1 MDRTRVTSKLIKK
14 NIFAF
19 GLLWVL
25 SVPLLG
31 QEHTTDDL
39 ENLLVET
46 EEEPSFTKATFKSSR
61 IINGHSVE
69 RVAKNSLEFRIS
81 HRFGEMFPNASHT
94 NANNTGLNTL
104 YGIFASANIRLAVE
118 YGISDR
124 FMIGIGRS
132 NYQQSWDG
140 FAKFAML
147 RQGKGKKTSF
157 ISLVYLGSVSIN
169 GLRGDNTL
177 SFFTS
182 RLAYTHQ
189 LLIARKFNEHLSLQ
203 LMPTLVHKNLVDKAA
218 DMNLFPIMGFGGRF
232 KISKRVAITGEY
244 FLRIPTKTPV
254 SSIPNYENNSD
265 SFSLGIDIET
275 GGHVFQLFITNS
287 AAIIEKAFLVETNSS
302 WKEAQIRLGFNITRE
317 FEFQKRKNK

>member
-1 MDRTRVTSKLIKK
+1 MDRKRITTKLMKK
-14 NIFAF
+14 NIITFAVWWIF
-19 GLLWVL
+19 YF
-25 SVPLLG
+25 PLLG
-31 QEHTTDDL
+31 QEHKTDDL
-39 ENLLVET
+39 ENLLSET
-46 EEEPSFTKATFKSSR
+46 EDEPSFTKATFKSSR

-81 HRFGEMFPNASHT
+81 HRFGEMFENASKT
-94 NANNTGLNTL
+94 NTNSTGLNTL
-104 YGIFASANIRLAVE
+104 YGIFASANIRLAIE

-124 FMIGIGRS
+124 LMVGIGRS

-140 FAKFAML
+140 FAKFAIL

-157 ISLVYLGSVSIN
+157 ISLVYLASISLN
-169 GLRGDNTL
+169 GLQGDKTL

-189 LLIARKFNEHLSLQ
+189 LLIARKINDRLSLQ
-203 LMPTLVHKNLVDKAA
+203 LMPTIIHKNLVDNAS

-232 KISKRVAITGEY
+232 KVSKRVAITAEY
-244 FLRIPTKTPV
+244 FLRIPTKRPYN
-254 SSIPNYENNSD
+254 SIPNYNNNSD
-265 SFSLGIDIET
+265 SFSFGIDIET

-302 WKEAQIRLGFNITRE
+302 WKDAQIRLGFNITRE
-317 FEFQKRKNK
+317 FELKKRKK